1 MSQDILLCVRVGIDK
16 TPIENLLRKSFP
28 NDNFI
33 PFDINPNNLEKLVD
47 QQKYR
52 IPWNTPAVF
61 FCTCSKL
68 DGGRIDCIE
77 SWLPLFE
84 RCKAIAII
92 SLVNTQQ
99 DFDSQVSIDH
109 KNWWGVGLSALK
121 DDEKLNTIPYVIVS
135 IGQDQTELSPQ
146 QRADL
151 LSIAESKDKKWNK
164 TIKNGLMFGIGAC
177 LLGIFGWLFKKIFLN
192 PQKA

>member
-1 MSQDILLCVRVGIDK
+1 MSQNILLCVRVGIDK

-109 KNWWGVGLSALK
+109 KNWWGVGLSVLK
-121 DDEKLNTIPYVIVS
+121 DVGKLNTIPYIIVS
-135 IGQDQTELSPQ
+135 IGQVDILP
-146 QRADL
+146 
-151 LSIAESKDKKWNK
+151 SI
-164 TIKNGLMFGIGAC
+164 NGGDSYGVQLKF
-177 LLGIFGWLFKKIFLN
+177 
-192 PQKA
+192 